1 LFVFWRAAIPCRRDT
16 EGYFQQNQFLN
27 IAHGSLEETRYYL
40 ILAKDLGYVDT
51 AAGPM
56 ADIEEVSRLLGS
68 YSSAI
73 LNADS

>member
-1 LFVFWRAAIPCRRDT
+1 MVHTTHYKTRCYIVSAGFLGP
-16 EGYFQQNQFLN
+16 QNLLR
-27 IAHGSLEETRYYL
+27 SRYYL

-51 AAGPM
+51 LAGPM
-56 ADIEEVSRLLGS
+56 ADIEEVSRLLGR